1 MIKSWMCKGGWIEY
15 AGGNYPV
22 KLQKYKNDVK
32 YLQIFRG
39 GGIECA
45 GGNYRV
51 KLPPQS
57 PQCSV
62 WLVMRKRGS
71 QRHLYFPCTHPTDPC
86 YTKPILGAIIGRCL
100 NIRHYYIP
108 MQLTRLAIGATK
120 NNGKLMQ
127 RHHGLLQKRNC
138 CQNMK
143 VQNHFCKTINVTAG
157 GNRISR

>member
-1 MIKSWMCKGGWIEY
+1 MQGEPLYQPQPQIAFSPLTFPYDPPHSQTRDATEDCLASKMTLPVLTFLLRIKEQFPSCMCKGGWIEY

-39 GGIECA
+39 GGIESA

-62 WLVMRKRGS
+62 WL
-71 QRHLYFPCTHPTDPC
+71 
-86 YTKPILGAIIGRCL
+86 
-100 NIRHYYIP
+100 
-108 MQLTRLAIGATK
+108 
-120 NNGKLMQ
+120 
-127 RHHGLLQKRNC
+127 
-138 CQNMK
+138 
-143 VQNHFCKTINVTAG
+143 
-157 GNRISR
+157 

>member
-39 GGIECA
+39 GWIESA

-57 PQCSV
+57 PRCECVAGNEEEGNLNAIFISLTPTLPTPV
-62 WLVMRKRGS
+62 IRS
-71 QRHLYFPCTHPTDPC
+71 Q
-86 YTKPILGAIIGRCL
+86 
-100 NIRHYYIP
+100 
-108 MQLTRLAIGATK
+108 
-120 NNGKLMQ
+120 
-127 RHHGLLQKRNC
+127 
-138 CQNMK
+138 
-143 VQNHFCKTINVTAG
+143 
-157 GNRISR
+157 S

>member
-39 GGIECA
+39 GWIESA

-62 WLVMRKRGS
+62 AGNEEEGNLNAIFISLTPTLPTPVIRS
-71 QRHLYFPCTHPTDPC
+71 Q
-86 YTKPILGAIIGRCL
+86 
-100 NIRHYYIP
+100 
-108 MQLTRLAIGATK
+108 
-120 NNGKLMQ
+120 
-127 RHHGLLQKRNC
+127 
-138 CQNMK
+138 
-143 VQNHFCKTINVTAG
+143 
-157 GNRISR
+157 S